1 MKRSLYLPGG
11 SRSPRSPGGSRRR
24 FDAVAAVGA
33 ASPVN
38 DAEIVLAVGATAP
51 AAHPPPPALG
61 AAAPVNDDE
70 IVSAVGAAAIND
82 AEIVPAVGAAAPA
95 AHPPPPAVGAAA
107 PVNDAEIVPAV
118 GAAAPAAHP
127 PDSDMDSDSDSGSE
141 MSTDEE
147 DDILHR
153 YIVPVPSGPNLRV
166 TYQPHFKSY
175 RCPVCPGRK
184 PKWPLEQQ
192 VRNHVVNQAK
202 SMAARHFNKKKWC
215 RHRKLA
221 RNHGWM

>member
-1 MKRSLYLPGG
+1 
-11 SRSPRSPGGSRRR
+11 
-24 FDAVAAVGA
+24 VGA
-33 ASPVN
+33 AAPVN
-38 DAEIVLAVGATAP
+38 DAEIVLAMGATAP

-61 AAAPVNDDE
+61 TAAPVNDDE
-70 IVSAVGAAAIND
+70 IV
-82 AEIVPAVGAAAPA
+82 PAVGAAAVNDAEIVQAVGAAAPT

-118 GAAAPAAHP
+118 GAVAPPAHP

-147 DDILHR
+147 DDILHG

-175 RCPVCPGRK
+175 RCPGRK

-192 VRNHVVNQAK
+192 VRNHVMNQAK
-202 SMAARHFNKKKWC
+202 SMAARLFNKKMVPPPQTRQEPWMDVSARRAAPS
-215 RHRKLA
+215 RHPIA
-221 RNHGWM
+221 PSSSSHP

>member
-1 MKRSLYLPGG
+1 
-11 SRSPRSPGGSRRR
+11 
-24 FDAVAAVGA
+24 
-33 ASPVN
+33 
-38 DAEIVLAVGATAP
+38 
-51 AAHPPPPALG
+51 
-61 AAAPVNDDE
+61 
-70 IVSAVGAAAIND
+70 
-82 AEIVPAVGAAAPA
+82 
-95 AHPPPPAVGAAA
+95 
-107 PVNDAEIVPAV
+107 
-118 GAAAPAAHP
+118 
-127 PDSDMDSDSDSGSE
+127 MDSDSDSGSE

-147 DDILHR
+147 DDILHG

-175 RCPVCPGRK
+175 WCPVCPGRK